1 MRSIAKRFNRIS
13 LREWCVTNR
22 RGRVYTSL
30 YTRRARI
37 WRGGNF
43 CLEGRSGGR
52 KWNSEEFA
60 LIIMRTMGIYIYSY
74 AFEDLTMRDF
84 AMWINERQAIPCL
97 LLESWLFG
105 NEDWTWRKHICIHV
119 YGNGIMDE
127 AARILLPSTEIP
139 CFVIFRSSFFRRAC
153 MNISLKFFFSI
164 ENINYTYIYMFVFD
178 QKYLRKEKSLSLKLF
193 SNLF

>member
-1 MRSIAKRFNRIS
+1 
-13 LREWCVTNR
+13 
-22 RGRVYTSL
+22 
-30 YTRRARI
+30 
-37 WRGGNF
+37 
-43 CLEGRSGGR
+43 
-52 KWNSEEFA
+52 
-60 LIIMRTMGIYIYSY
+60 
-74 AFEDLTMRDF
+74 
-84 AMWINERQAIPCL
+84 MWINERQAIPCL

-105 NEDWTWRKHICIHV
+105 NEDSTWRKHICIHV

-164 ENINYTYIYMFVFD
+164 ENINYTYIYIYMFVFD